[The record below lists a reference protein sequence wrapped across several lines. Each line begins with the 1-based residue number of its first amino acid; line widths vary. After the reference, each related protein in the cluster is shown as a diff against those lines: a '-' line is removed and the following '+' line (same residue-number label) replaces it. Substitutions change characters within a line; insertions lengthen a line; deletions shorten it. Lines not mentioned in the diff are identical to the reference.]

1 MYWKESLVKEYYD
14 RVLIV
19 FIHDMGIYGS
29 TEKLGAFA
37 SIIKYTINGVE
48 HEELID
54 NDEFAIMD
62 ELVFTHVEE
71 DYNG

>member
-1 MYWKESLVKEYYD
+1 MSWKESLVKEYYD

-19 FIHDMGIYGS
+19 FIHDLGIYGS

-37 SIIKYTINGVE
+37 SMVKYTQDGME
-48 HEELID
+48 YEELID
-54 NDEFAIMD
+54 NAEFSIMD

>member
-1 MYWKESLVKEYYD
+1 MSWKESLVKEYYD

-19 FIHDMGIYGS
+19 FIHDLGIYGS

-37 SIIKYTINGVE
+37 SLIKYTQDGME
-48 HEELID
+48 YEELID
-54 NDEFAIMD
+54 NSEFSIMD